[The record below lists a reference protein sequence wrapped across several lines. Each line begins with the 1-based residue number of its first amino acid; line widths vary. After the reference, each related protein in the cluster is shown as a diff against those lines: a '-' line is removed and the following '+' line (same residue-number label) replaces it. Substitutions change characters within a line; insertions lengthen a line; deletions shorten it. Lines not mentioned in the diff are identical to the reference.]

1 MCVQFFILRILYE
14 YFQSCYRVVAAKG
27 CKILGHTFVERVL
40 LAIEAPLE
48 KFQFLL
54 IN

>member
-14 YFQSCYRVVAAKG
+14 YFQSCNRVVVVG
-27 CKILGHTFVERVL
+27 CNILGHTFVQGVL
-40 LAIEAPLE
+40 LAIEASLE